1 MGGQPRKKKLNN
13 TGSAMILVLTILS
26 LIAIM
31 GALAMSTALLNL
43 RMRGVNRLSDKN
55 FYRLETALDEIY
67 AQLGQVSSGILK
79 EQYAQIMEKI
89 YRDKESGGYE
99 TNDEANQALKQQFV
113 TELINTL
120 DLSADDIHPSTEEPG
135 RFVIKGEENLSGLT
149 EMLKSYSP
157 SFTVKSGA
165 EGEGENQN
173 SQDGQNGELTVSV
186 ESVSLQKDMQGE
198 TVKPADNA
206 EYSRLTID
214 KLCLTYVDAETG
226 MESALTVSLRIDIP
240 TVRFV
245 NNGTA
250 LLDYV
255 LVSNEGIIIK
265 KDGGTLNSECEL
277 NGNIYGGEIT
287 IDDHSKV
294 QVQAGLMTAKR
305 SLTAQNT
312 SSLAIGP
319 FSEESGQSHVW
330 ANDIVLGHGSALDTK
345 NVSLYVQD
353 DMTLTGNDNRA
364 VLNGN
369 YYGFGNKGE
378 IKEKNETNENT
389 GKTDTKTA
397 YNSSAILL
405 NGKND
410 LLDLSGLDS
419 LMLAGRAYLRF
430 RGAGGSAGQASDV
443 YPMGE
448 SLAVRGTQVMYLV
461 PEKNISIILD
471 GKTETASS
479 NPFVFSASN
488 FTVEVTVDPGEE
500 GLLERDADGNIV
512 AGSDVSARKGK
523 YNIEVGIEESDG
535 GKKYNTVKDITLVE
549 GTDTATLVALKGKL
563 YVYYNFT
570 DDKERQNF
578 FVNYLS
584 DEVKQIKF
592 DDTLRKSLTQNS
604 ETNAESGIIVG
615 KGSRITTAG
624 ALYEVA
630 DVAEKPD
637 SAQGE
642 SGKPIFRLIKT
653 GKGDIGSSIDGVNFV
668 NSLVENFG
676 ELQYNLAETRMIKG
690 EREASGTGGA
700 KLAPMGNYV
709 KLTELDRLDD
719 SLAAEAEAMAVYLAK
734 SGKSVSTVP
743 DGSALQIN
751 LSEDSAVVGSGKEK
765 KTLSG
770 GLIAASG
777 DIVISGDGSFNGLIM
792 AGGRIW
798 ITGNARLTADPET
811 YEPLLEE
818 EDVAGYF
825 YDYSDP
831 SSTVLNDYEDFI
843 IKENWS
849 RTGREVGGDS

>member
-1 MGGQPRKKKLNN
+1 MGRQPRKKKLNN

-79 EQYAQIMEKI
+79 EQYADIMEKI

-113 TELINTL
+113 TELIKTL
-120 DLSADDIHPSTEEPG
+120 DLSAGDIHPSAEEPG
-135 RFVIKGEENLSGLT
+135 RFVIEGKENLSGLT

-165 EGEGENQN
+165 DEGEDQN
-173 SQDGQNGELTVSV
+173 SQDGQSGELTVSV
-186 ESVSLQKDMQGE
+186 ESVSLQKDIQE
-198 TVKPADNA
+198 EAVKSADNA

-277 NGNIYGGEIT
+277 TGNIYGGEIT

-330 ANDIVLGHGSALDTK
+330 ANDIVLGHGSVLDTK

-378 IKEKNETNENT
+378 IREMDDTKETAGE
-389 GKTDTKTA
+389 TDTKTA

-410 LLDLSGLDS
+410 LLDLAGLDS

-430 RGAGGSAGQASDV
+430 RGANGSAGSVSDV
-443 YPMGE
+443 YLMGE

-461 PEKNISIILD
+461 PEKNISIISG
-471 GKTETASS
+471 GKTETAAS
-479 NPFVFSASN
+479 NPFVFSAEN
-488 FTVEVTVDPGEE
+488 FTVEVTVDPVEE
-500 GLLERDADGNIV
+500 GLLEKDAEGNIE
-512 AGSDVSARKGK
+512 AGSDVSARKGA
-523 YNIEVGIEESDG
+523 YEIEVGVEEADENT
-535 GKKYNTVKDITLVE
+535 KYNTAKTITHI
-549 GTDTATLVALKGKL
+549 GGSDTATLVALKGKL

-578 FVNYLS
+578 FVNYLN

-592 DDTLRKSLTQNS
+592 DDTLRKSLAQNS
-604 ETNAESGIIVG
+604 DANAESGIIVG
-615 KGSRITTAG
+615 TGSHITTAG

-630 DVAEKPD
+630 DVTEKPD
-637 SAQGE
+637 STQGG
-642 SGKPIFRLIKT
+642 SDKPIFRLLKT
-653 GKGDIGSSIDGVNFV
+653 GKGDIGSSIEGVNFV

-700 KLAPMGNYV
+700 ELAPMGNYV
-709 KLTELDRLDD
+709 KLTELGKVDEPVVVE
-719 SLAAEAEAMAVYLAK
+719 SEEMAVYLVN

-751 LSEDSAVVGSGKEK
+751 LSEGSAVVGSGREK
-765 KTLSG
+765 KTLSS

-798 ITGNARLTADPET
+798 ITGNARLTADPEA

-818 EDVAGYF
+818 EDVAAYF

-831 SSTVLNDYEDFI
+831 LSTVLNDYEDFI

-849 RTGREVGGDS
+849 RTGRAAGGDS